1 MSVWEVSFGLS
12 AVNLE
17 TVEISTVN
25 IYYNMRGSVTHVTD
39 YHWVCLHFASQDNLD
54 MFK

>member
-25 IYYNMRGSVTHVTD
+25 IYYNMMGSVTHVTD
-39 YHWVCLHFASQDNLD
+39 YH
-54 MFK
+54 